1 MSCKGPLKANWF
13 TSLAMIKNI
22 YSLIKSLIAWSS
34 LSMNISRD
42 ETSNHISRQPVP
54 GMWWL
59 LYEDDKYSTK
69 KTSDE
74 TMCSQEPF
82 QTPI

>member
-54 GMWWL
+54 GM
-59 LYEDDKYSTK
+59 
-69 KTSDE
+69 
-74 TMCSQEPF
+74 
-82 QTPI
+82 